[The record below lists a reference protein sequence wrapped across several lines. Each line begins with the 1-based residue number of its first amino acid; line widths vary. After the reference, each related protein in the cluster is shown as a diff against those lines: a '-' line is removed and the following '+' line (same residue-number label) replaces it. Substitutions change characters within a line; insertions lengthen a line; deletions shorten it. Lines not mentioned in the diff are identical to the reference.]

1 MLLMN
6 CDRPILAPDLEI
18 TPSKNYNEVSK
29 VTPAMMSTQMMTPYN
44 KCLNNSPTWKQDK
57 HPMTSY

>member
-6 CDRPILAPDLEI
+6 CDRPILALGLEI

-44 KCLNNSPTWKQDK
+44 KCLNNSPTTKQDK
-57 HPMTSY
+57 RPTTSY

>member
-1 MLLMN
+1 MN
-6 CDRPILAPDLEI
+6 CDRPILALGLEI

-44 KCLNNSPTWKQDK
+44 KYLNNSPTTKQDK
-57 HPMTSY
+57 SPTTGYYTS